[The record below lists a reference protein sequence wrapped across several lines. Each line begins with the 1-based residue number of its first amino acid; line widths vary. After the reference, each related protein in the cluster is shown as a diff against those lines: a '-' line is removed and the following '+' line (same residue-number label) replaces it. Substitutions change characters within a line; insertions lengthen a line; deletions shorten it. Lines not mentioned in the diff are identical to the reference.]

1 MSGSLT
7 TIQKIQ
13 NTFGLSGTHNRM
25 LSDLD
30 GEIERFAASQGK
42 TVDQVLGEFK
52 QAYDGGLRT
61 IIKRS
66 TTRTSRNG
74 SYFEE
79 ILISSAFLKYRNQI
93 ETAGSGSRARAAR
106 TIPTATAYPEA
117 RVIEDQSV
125 RSDILI
131 PTAQEITG
139 TRFTGALAE
148 VRTMAEETLQFSGE
162 TPVLNIIEDSI

>member
-13 NTFGLSGTHNRM
+13 NTFELSGTQNRM
-25 LSDLD
+25 LSGLD

-61 IIKRS
+61 IIERA
-66 TTRTSRNG
+66 TTLTSRNVL
-74 SYFEE
+74 YFEE
-79 ILISSAFLKYRNQI
+79 ILINSAFLRYRNQI
-93 ETAGSGSRARAAR
+93 ETAGSGSRARARAAR
-106 TIPTATAYPEA
+106 IIPTATAYPEA

-148 VRTMAEETLQFSGE
+148 VRTMAEETLQNT
-162 TPVLNIIEDSI
+162 TPLLNIIEDSV